1 VGIYLV
7 KTRWQLLVYGIHAEK
22 LDITATRAATLIL
35 ANPFKVIFSKF
46 MYKSLL
52 SCRDRIYDFD
62 ELSFPN
68 AGVSLEVS
76 GDSLNDVIRPYVI
89 FNMVSSID
97 GKATTFKGEL
107 GKLGSRPDRY
117 LMKRLRSQVDGV
129 IAGANTLRY
138 DAFIPTLPDDLVAD
152 RLKNFEQPQPLG
164 IVITNSGNLPE
175 NHRFWDAG
183 QDLRLVIT
191 TEDTAIAPWVSQK
204 AQILR
209 LPSQAQN
216 QAIDL
221 QKVLT
226 ILWQQFGIKRLLVEG
241 GASLNYSL
249 ISQHLIDE
257 IFLSIAP
264 YLVGGVENMSII
276 GGSGYGLGSGEI
288 PKLKLRSVYSHD
300 SELFLRYSVT
310 TAY

>member
-1 VGIYLV
+1 
-7 KTRWQLLVYGIHAEK
+7 
-22 LDITATRAATLIL
+22 
-35 ANPFKVIFSKF
+35 
-46 MYKSLL
+46 MYKSLFA
-52 SCRDRIYDFD
+52 SRDRIYDFD
-62 ELSFPN
+62 ELSFPCE
-68 AGVSLEVS
+68 GVDLEIPIN
-76 GDSLNDVIRPYVI
+76 SLNSLNSLHDGSKRPYVI

-129 IAGANTLRY
+129 IAGANTLRH
-138 DAFIPTLPDDLVAD
+138 DAFIPTLPDDLVTD
-152 RLKNFEQPQPLG
+152 RLRHFAQPQPLG

-175 NHRFWDAG
+175 DHRFWNAG
-183 QDLRLVIT
+183 QELRLVIAS
-191 TEDTAIAPWVSQK
+191 EKAAIAPWVSQK

-209 LPSQAQN
+209 LPSQDHN

-221 QKVLT
+221 RAVLA

-249 ISQHLIDE
+249 ISQHLADE

-264 YLVGGVENMSII
+264 YVVGGVENMTII
-276 GGSGYGLGSGEI
+276 GGSDYGMGGGDI
-288 PKLKLRSVYSHD
+288 PKLELRSVYSHD
-300 SELFLRYSVT
+300 SELFLRYQFVKPKEKER
-310 TAY
+310 